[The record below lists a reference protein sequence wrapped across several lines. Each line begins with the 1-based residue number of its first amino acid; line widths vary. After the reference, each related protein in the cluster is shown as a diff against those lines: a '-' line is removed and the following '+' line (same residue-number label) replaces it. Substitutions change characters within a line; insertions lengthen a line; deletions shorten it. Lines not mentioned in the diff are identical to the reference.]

1 MNSFEMMS
9 LAKVVSK
16 AFDNN
21 FTVSE
26 SELEMATLILKKFAD
41 NSPNWNSCQKELYKA
56 MIDIIKETLMLMVHK
71 LQKRKYKQYHQF

>member
-1 MNSFEMMS
+1 MKYWWRKGGKFMNPFEMMS

-21 FTVSE
+21 LTVSE
-26 SELEMATLILKKFAD
+26 AELEMAALTLKRFAD

-56 MIDIIKETLMLMVHK
+56 MIDTIKENTK
-71 LQKRKYKQYHQF
+71 GE

>member
-1 MNSFEMMS
+1 MKYWWRKGGKFMNPFEMMS

-21 FTVSE
+21 LTVSE
-26 SELEMATLILKKFAD
+26 AELEMATLALKRFAD

-56 MIDIIKETLMLMVHK
+56 MIDTIKENTK
-71 LQKRKYKQYHQF
+71 GE